1 MKPDFSFPPGAMM
14 QFYKSTTGVI
24 FWQWVNQSF
33 NALVN
38 YTNRN
43 ANVEQDNSKLLIAY
57 VSATSAALGTS
68 LGLKAFLAKRVRVL

>member
-1 MKPDFSFPPGAMM
+1 MVCVCRTVPA
-14 QFYKSTTGVI
+14 VV

-38 YTNRN
+38 YTSRN

-57 VSATSAALGTS
+57 VSATSSALVTA
-68 LGLKAFLAKRVRVL
+68 LGLKAYLAKRVGWG